1 MLSAIFSEKLSQ
13 NIVLGPLSANLFLD
27 SEILGTIF

>member
-1 MLSAIFSEKLSQ
+1 MLSVIFFKKLSQ
-13 NIVLGPLSANLFLD
+13 DIVLGPLSANLFLD